1 MSATKTPDLA
11 KRRQDYRTFLKQ
23 TRVYVP
29 QLKTDWHLERVA
41 FYGSADIPV
50 EDPLYK
56 EAFECAQE
64 LARHGKIIV
73 NGGGPGVMQASTQG
87 AESVGGKIIGVT
99 LNNPEDLPE
108 FEGQSKDNHLTLEI
122 QTKNYIER
130 MFGLMSQADIFVC
143 FLGGT
148 GTLSEW
154 ATAWLLAHLYYGNH
168 KPLVLYGS
176 FWFEVMDVINRNFMI
191 GEKERNT
198 YRIVENKNQLV
209 AVIEGLEKEYKV
221 LLEMKHS

>member
-1 MSATKTPDLA
+1 MSKTQTPDTA
-11 KRRQDYRTFLKQ
+11 QQRKDYRAFLKQ
-23 TRVYVP
+23 TQVYVP

-50 EDPLYK
+50 EHPLYQ

-108 FEGQSKDNHLTLEI
+108 FEGQSKNNHLTLEI

-198 YRIVENKNQLV
+198 YRIVENKNQLI
-209 AVIEGLEKEYKV
+209 AVIEGLEKEYQV
-221 LLEMKHS
+221 LLEMKQS